1 MKLEYLQTS
10 QVGLR
15 WLRTYFR
22 KNPELDFPKFL
33 TSLRRAEAHLKDFP
47 GAGEAFENRENVRE
61 YHIKGSVFSLLYTVA
76 RDTVWVIDIRDA
88 RGYRSAEALR
98 LFNRELRE
106 RFGIE

>member
-10 QVGLR
+10 QVGIR

-22 KNPELDFPKFL
+22 KNPELDFEKFL
-33 TSLRRAEAHLKDFP
+33 ASLRRAEDHLKDFP
-47 GAGEAFENRENVRE
+47 GAGEAFEDRENVRE
-61 YHIKGSVFSLLYTVA
+61 YHIKGSVFSLLYTAA
-76 RDTVWVIDIRDA
+76 RDTVWVIDIRDS

-98 LFNRELRE
+98 HFNRELRA